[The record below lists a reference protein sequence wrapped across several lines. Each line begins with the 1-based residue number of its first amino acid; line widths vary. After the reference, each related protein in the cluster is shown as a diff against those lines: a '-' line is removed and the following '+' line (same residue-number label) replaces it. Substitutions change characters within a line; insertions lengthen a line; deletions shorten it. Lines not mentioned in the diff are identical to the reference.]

1 MNRSKTSYLFIMALV
16 LMLFSA
22 AAHADSI
29 GITLTQINQ
38 TGVAGR
44 TVTFQAT
51 LTNLTTNTIFLNG
64 NSGTTSSTLLTVDDN
79 PFLTNAPLTL
89 APGAS
94 SGPFDLFSVLIAP
107 GTSPGVYGFNTFSIL
122 GGLDGNAFDPIGSA
136 DFDVTV
142 SPVPE
147 PGTIVLLTSGL
158 LGLGIKRRRGRKN
171 S

>member
-16 LMLFSA
+16 LMLFPA

-29 GITLTQINQ
+29 GITLTQIDQ

-64 NSGTTSSTLLTVDDN
+64 DSGTTSSTLLTVDDN

-94 SGPFDLFSVLIAP
+94 SGPFDLFSVLI
-107 GTSPGVYGFNTFSIL
+107 
-122 GGLDGNAFDPIGSA
+122 
-136 DFDVTV
+136 
-142 SPVPE
+142 
-147 PGTIVLLTSGL
+147 
-158 LGLGIKRRRGRKN
+158 
-171 S
+171 